1 MVIVDIV
8 LIEMCDANYI
18 YIYFLYSFAI
28 FLFI

>member
-18 YIYFLYSFAI
+18 YIYSFYSFAI